1 MAAPTISRGLA
12 EQYREQAALLYMEAF
27 RPLLQPLLGDGP
39 RSLDLLARSMNPTH
53 AFAATGAGGL
63 AGLAGIQDAAGSLLD
78 IGLPQM
84 IRSYGLPGGS
94 LRYLAMALMLSRSR
108 QPGSLLMDGIAVAPE
123 CRGQGIGT
131 QLLQAV
137 CEHARDS
144 RLPRRASRRA
154 GQQPPRPR
162 PLRAN
167 WLRGR
172 EGTLV
177 SLFAAHLR
185 LQRRD
190 GDAPPRLSAA
200 YRQFA

>member
-144 RLPRRASRRA
+144 GYRDVRLDVLDNNPRARALYERTGFVAVKERSY
-154 GQQPPRPR
+154 P
-162 PLRAN
+162 
-167 WLRGR
+167 
-172 EGTLV
+172 
-177 SLFAAHLR
+177 F
-185 LQRRD
+185 LQRTF
-190 GDAPPRLSAA
+190 GFSAVTEM
-200 YRQFA
+200 RRPV

>member
-39 RSLDLLARSMNPTH
+39 QGLDLLARSMNPTH

-63 AGLAGIQDAAGSLLD
+63 AGLAGIQDAAGGLLD

-84 IRSYGLPGGS
+84 IRSYGLSGGS

-137 CEHARDS
+137 CEHAREVGCRDV
-144 RLPRRASRRA
+144 RLDVLDNNPRARALYERTGFVAVKERSY
-154 GQQPPRPR
+154 P
-162 PLRAN
+162 
-167 WLRGR
+167 
-172 EGTLV
+172 
-177 SLFAAHLR
+177 F
-185 LQRRD
+185 LQRTF
-190 GDAPPRLSAA
+190 GFSAVTEM
-200 YRQFA
+200 RRPV